1 MFAQLNIYKNMI
13 IGGVIIVLITGL
25 YFYIHTLKS
34 QINNLQDLLKDNQIE
49 LANSKLQSERYK
61 NALDSQNKEIE
72 SLKLNEKLSLAK
84 LKKWKSLPPKIK
96 YKTITKI
103 REVKSD
109 ECKDI
114 KNVLNAVKLIN
125 PNIL

>member
-13 IGGVIIVLITGL
+13 IGGVIIILIAGL

-34 QINNLQDLLKDNQIE
+34 KIQDLENSLKDNQIE

-72 SLKLNEKLSLAK
+72 ALKLNEKLSLAK

-103 REVKSD
+103 REVKSN

-114 KNVLNAVKLIN
+114 KNQLDAVRHIDYNSL
-125 PNIL
+125 

>member
-1 MFAQLNIYKNMI
+1 MFTQLNIYKNMI
-13 IGGVIIVLITGL
+13 IGGVIIVLIAGL

-72 SLKLNEKLSLAK
+72 ALKLNEKLSLAK

>member
-1 MFAQLNIYKNMI
+1 MFMLFEQYKNLI
-13 IGGVIIVLITGL
+13 VGGVTLLLVIGL

-49 LANSKLQSERYK
+49 LANSKLQGERYK

-103 REVKSD
+103 REVKSND
-109 ECKDI
+109 CKDI
-114 KNVLNAVKLIN
+114 KNTIN
-125 PNIL
+125 TIRNIDYNSL

>member
-103 REVKSD
+103 REVKSND
-109 ECKDI
+109 CKDI

>member
-61 NALDSQNKEIE
+61 NALDSQNKEVE
-72 SLKLNEKLSLAK
+72 ALKLNEKLSLAK

>member
-13 IGGVIIVLITGL
+13 IGGVIIILIAGL

-61 NALDSQNKEIE
+61 NALDSQNKEVE
-72 SLKLNEKLSLAK
+72 ALKLNEKLSLAK